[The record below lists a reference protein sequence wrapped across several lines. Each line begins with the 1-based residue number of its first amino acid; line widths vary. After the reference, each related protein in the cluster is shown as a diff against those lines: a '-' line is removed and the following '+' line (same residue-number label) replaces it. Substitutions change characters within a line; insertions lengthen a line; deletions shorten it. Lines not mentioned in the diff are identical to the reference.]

1 MAALRSVLEGH
12 WGRMVALKGTDI
24 VHVSFSEALGKL
36 KTVPD
41 DRYEEV
47 RILFG

>member
-1 MAALRSVLEGH
+1 
-12 WGRMVALKGTDI
+12 MVALKGTDI
-24 VHVSFSEALGKL
+24 VDVPFEAALGTL

-41 DRYEEV
+41 SRYDEV